1 MKTIL
6 IVDDNQNNRI
16 LLRAVLEEYAE
27 ENGAEFV
34 IDEAAN
40 GAEAVRMA
48 EKKGYALILM
58 DIMMP
63 EMDGIEATRRIR
75 QNDTKVM
82 IVAVSAVDDT
92 VRQKEILRSGAEDY
106 ISKPINVDILTARL
120 GNYIALID
128 SRLGKPQGGAIRSPA
143 ANREA
148 RNLYSRGIYSRKVTF
163 FVETEDDLAE
173 FWEYYLL
180 KAQSGSTLLSDTVRT
195 VYAVGSIGLKFD
207 YTLPI
212 WIEESDAYLYFT
224 MEGLDDLD
232 PKFIRLVLAKNP
244 GITDYKFEGGRF
256 CVRVPSSQL
265 ETPPVPLQPEPKP
278 AAAPE
283 PQPAPASA
291 PVPEPVHFATTDASA
306 NRTFDYMDE
315 EDLRDIRTYLG
326 KLNSLL
332 LIVGSGDISADEVD
346 EIAAYLERAGKIASV
361 YSESYMIGQAL
372 TALSGD
378 IRRNAGGFIEK
389 SASLGALCAA
399 FSRDL
404 MSWLTLI
411 FEEGAPNV
419 NYMDDTISANAQMIS
434 SMLMMDENADAGGN
448 LDDIFDF

>member
-6 IVDDNQNNRI
+6 VVDDNQNNRI

-27 ENGAEFV
+27 ENDGSFA
-34 IDEAAN
+34 IDEATN
-40 GAEAVRMA
+40 GIEAVQMA
-48 EKKGYALILM
+48 ASKGYELILM

-63 EMDGIEATRRIR
+63 EMDGIEATRLIR
-75 QNDTKVM
+75 QNDARVM

-92 VRQKEILRSGAEDY
+92 DRQKEILRNGAEDY
-106 ISKPINVDILTARL
+106 ISKPINIDILTARL
-120 GNYIALID
+120 GNYLALIE
-128 SRLGKPQGGAIRSPA
+128 SRRNKPQGGEPHIVPQ
-143 ANREA
+143 NREA
-148 RNLYSRGIYSRKVTF
+148 RNLYSRDIYTRKVTF

-180 KAQSGSTLLSDTVRT
+180 KAQTGSALMSDTVRT
-195 VYAVGSIGLKFD
+195 VYAVGSIGLRFGYK
-207 YTLPI
+207 LPI
-212 WIEESDAYLYFT
+212 WIEESDHYFYFT
-224 MEGLDDLD
+224 MEGLEDLD

-244 GITDYKFEGGRF
+244 GITEYKFEGGRF
-256 CVRVPSSQL
+256 CVRVPSEQV
-265 ETPPVPLQPEPKP
+265 EMVPPPVQREPSVKTEEAKP
-278 AAAPE
+278 A
-283 PQPAPASA
+283 
-291 PVPEPVHFATTDASA
+291 EPVSASEPVVFATTDASA
-306 NRTFDYMDE
+306 NRIYDYMDE
-315 EDLRDIRTYLG
+315 EDLGDIRNYLG

-346 EIAAYLERAGKIASV
+346 EIAAYLERAGKIASI
-361 YSESYMIGQAL
+361 YSESYVIGQAL
-372 TALSGD
+372 MSLSND
-378 IRRNAGGFIEK
+378 IRRNLTGFIEK
-389 SASLGALCAA
+389 SGSLGAMCAA

-434 SMLMMDENADAGGN
+434 SMLNMDESADAGGD